1 MSNRMRRPRAAGF
14 TLIELL
20 VVIAIIGV
28 LAALILPAVQAARE
42 AGRRTQCINNL
53 KQLGL
58 AAQEYHDANGSLPSG
73 WFCDSVNDPNCVQY
87 QSSPYMWNGVIGLF
101 RHLDNTNLVN
111 DINLSFGPQMVNP
124 NSGGTGAVSYI
135 PHPVNST
142 AVRSTMDFMVCPS
155 NRTARAAVTPS
166 NTPTGNTPNPINNR
180 MAPWDYRGNLAAGV
194 NTNCDPSTQPNGVI
208 DCIFWNNGTSF
219 MNSEVNLA
227 DITDG
232 LSNTFL
238 FGETLTGSWADATS
252 CCMRTDGSRTINKLI
267 PVVGNLTN
275 YYWASKHNGVI
286 NFAACDGSVRTI
298 SIGIGK
304 PVLQKLMTRNGGET
318 ISSDLK

>member
-1 MSNRMRRPRAAGF
+1 MSIRSRRPRAAGF

-73 WFCDSVNDPNCVQY
+73 WFCDAVNDPGCVPW
-87 QSSPYMWNGVIGLF
+87 QSAPYMWNGVIGLF
-101 RHLDNTNLVN
+101 RHLDNTNLIN
-111 DINLSFGPQMVNP
+111 DINLNFGPQIINP
-124 NSGGTGAVSYI
+124 NSGGSSITTYV
-135 PHPVNST
+135 PNPVNST

-155 NRTARAAVTPS
+155 NRTARAAST
-166 NTPTGNTPNPINNR
+166 TPTTTTGSTTPQVNNR
-180 MAPWDYRGNLAAGV
+180 MGPWDYRGNLAAGQ
-194 NTNCDPSTQPNGVI
+194 NTNCGPNDNPI
-208 DCIFWNNGTSF
+208 DCIYWNNGTSF
-219 MNSEVNLA
+219 MNSEVNFA

-232 LSNTFL
+232 LSNTCL
-238 FGETLTGSWADATS
+238 FGETLTGTWADATA
-252 CCMRTDGSRTINKLI
+252 CCMRTAGERTINKLI
-267 PVVGNLTN
+267 PVQGNLTN
-275 YYWASKHNGVI
+275 YYWASKHNGVV
-286 NFAACDGSVRTI
+286 NFAMCDGSVRSI
-298 SIGIGK
+298 SAGIGK
-304 PVLQKLMTRNGGET
+304 PVLQKLMTRNAGET